1 MIMGKDG
8 LSKGQGF
15 MKLRI
20 LFALIIVL
28 IITGCANNTEEK
40 KPKNREYT
48 LKELTL
54 SETTEEYTKDIKY
67 PQLSNEDDYFKD
79 INKLILDSINEFD
92 VFDYDRELYDG
103 MEFIFTGDYEIKEQS
118 KNGISIVFVI
128 SSYIAGYPGP
138 SEFCYGLNI
147 DLATEKVVKLN
158 EKVESMDA
166 IIDAVNDEKYVAEYG
181 AFTQMSKEEILDDI
195 EDVFNEKEFNTYK
208 YNFYMTE
215 DKVYLIVDDVIASDY
230 GIILLQ

>member
-1 MIMGKDG
+1 
-8 LSKGQGF
+8 

-20 LFALIIVL
+20 LFTLTIMLIL
-28 IITGCANNTEEK
+28 TGCTTNTEEAKSKNK
-40 KPKNREYT
+40 KYIITEQT
-48 LKELTL
+48 I

-67 PQLSNEDDYFKD
+67 PQLSNEDDYYKD

-92 VFDYDRELYDG
+92 IFGFDRELFEG
-103 MEFIFTGDYEIKEQS
+103 MQFIFTGDYEIKEQS
-118 KNGISIVFVI
+118 EDGISIIFI
-128 SSYIAGYPGP
+128 LSSYIAGYPGP

-158 EKVESMDA
+158 EKVESMDV
-166 IIDAVNDEKYVAEYG
+166 IINAVNDGKYVAEYG
-181 AFTQMSKEEILDDI
+181 VFTQMSKEEILDDI
-195 EDVFNEKEFNTYK
+195 EDVFNEKEFDTYK

-230 GIILLQ
+230 GIISLQ